1 MRLFLAGLASLCLAS
16 LAEAGTLVVQPV
28 TIPEWKAVY
37 GRVEARDTLAA
48 RARVG
53 GTLVSLDVSEGDTVK
68 GGQRIAVV
76 RDDKVDFQVS
86 ALDAQLKAL
95 VAQLQNAEAEL
106 VRGQTL
112 VEKGVTTSQ
121 RLDQLRTQVDVFRNQ
136 IAAAEAQRQ
145 VVVQQGAEGDVLAPN
160 DGKVL
165 TVPVT
170 KGSVVMAGET
180 VATLGG
186 GGFFLRLSIPER
198 HAALLEAGASLAVET
213 ADGALEGRLAKIYPQ
228 IEGGR
233 VTADVEVADLP
244 TDFVDARV
252 LVRVPVGTRQAILVP
267 AAAIS
272 SRSGIDTL
280 RISSDGV
287 ESDRT
292 VVLGE
297 RHGDDMEILSGLS
310 AGDAVVLP

>member
-28 TIPEWKAVY
+28 AVPEWKAVY

-53 GTLVSLDVSEGDTVK
+53 GTLVSLDVSEGDAVK

-76 RDDKVDFQVS
+76 RDDKIDFQVS

-95 VAQLQNAEAEL
+95 AAQLQNAEGEL

-136 IAAAEAQRQ
+136 IAATEAQRQ

-186 GGFFLRLSIPER
+186 GGFYLRLSIPER
-198 HAALLEAGASLAVET
+198 HAALLEAGSSLAVET

-267 AAAIS
+267 TSALA
-272 SRSGIDTL
+272 SRSGIDIL
-280 RISSDGV
+280 RISSNGV

-297 RHGDDMEILSGLS
+297 RHGDDVEILSGLS

>member
-28 TIPEWKAVY
+28 TVPEWKAVY

-53 GTLVSLDVSEGDTVK
+53 GTLISLDVSEGDTVK

-213 ADGALEGRLAKIYPQ
+213 ADGGLEGRLAKIYPQ

-310 AGDAVVLP
+310 AGDVVVLP

>member
-1 MRLFLAGLASLCLAS
+1 MRVFFAGLVSLCLVS

-28 TIPEWKAVY
+28 AVPQWKAVY
-37 GRVEARDTLAA
+37 GRVEARDSLVA

-68 GGQRIAVV
+68 AGQRIAIV
-76 RDDKVDFQVS
+76 RDDKIDFQVS

-95 VAQLQNAEAEL
+95 DAQLQNAEAEL
-106 VRGQTL
+106 ARGQTL
-112 VEKGVTTSQ
+112 VDKGVATSQ

-136 IAAAEAQRQ
+136 IVASKAQRQ
-145 VVVQQGAEGDVLAPN
+145 VVVQQGAEGDVLAPAE
-160 DGKVL
+160 GKVL

-198 HAALLEAGASLAVET
+198 HAALLEKGASLAVET
-213 ADGALEGRLAKIYPQ
+213 ADGVLEGLLAKIYPQ
-228 IEGGR
+228 IDGGR
-233 VTADVEVADLP
+233 VTADVEVPGLP
-244 TDFVDARV
+244 TDFVDARL
-252 LVRVPVGTRQAILVP
+252 LVRVPVGTRQALLVP
-267 AAAIS
+267 ANAVT

-280 RISSDGV
+280 RVASDGGEV
-287 ESDRT
+287 ART

-297 RHGDDMEILSGLS
+297 WHDGNVEILSGLA
-310 AGDAVVLP
+310 AGDVVVLP

>member
-1 MRLFLAGLASLCLAS
+1 MRLFLAGLVSLSLVS
-16 LAEAGTLVVQPV
+16 LAEAETFVVQPV
-28 TIPEWKAVY
+28 AVPEWKAVY
-37 GRVEARDTLAA
+37 GRVEARDSLAA

-53 GTLVSLDVSEGDTVK
+53 GTLVSLDVSEGDTVR

-76 RDDKVDFQVS
+76 RDDKVDFQIS
-86 ALDAQLKAL
+86 ALDSQLKAL
-95 VAQLQNAEAEL
+95 LAQLQNAEAEL
-106 VRGQTL
+106 ARGQTL
-112 VEKGVTTSQ
+112 VEKGVSTSQ

-145 VVVQQGAEGDVLAPN
+145 VVVQQGAEGDVLAPS

-180 VATLGG
+180 VAKLGG

-198 HAALLEAGASLAVET
+198 HADLLEMGASLAVET
-213 ADGALEGRLAKIYPQ
+213 ANGALEGRLAKIYPL

-233 VTADVEVADLP
+233 VTADVEVQGLP
-244 TDFVDARV
+244 TEFVDARL
-252 LVRVPVGTRQAILVP
+252 LVRVPVGKRQAMLVP
-267 AAAIS
+267 ASAVV

-280 RISSDGV
+280 RVAADGV

-297 RHGDDMEILSGLS
+297 RHGDDVEILSGLS

>member
-1 MRLFLAGLASLCLAS
+1 MRLVLAGLASLCLVS
-16 LAEAGTLVVQPV
+16 LAEAGSLVVQPV
-28 TIPEWKAVY
+28 TVPELKAVY
-37 GRVEARDTLAA
+37 GRVEARDSLAA

-53 GTLVSLDVSEGDTVK
+53 GTLISLDVSEGDMVK
-68 GGQRIAVV
+68 AGQRIAVV
-76 RDDKVDFQVS
+76 RDDKIEFQVS

-95 VAQLQNAEAEL
+95 AAQLQNAEAEL
-106 VRGQTL
+106 GRGQTL

-145 VVVQQGAEGDVLAPN
+145 VVVQQGAEGDVLAPV

-170 KGSVVMAGET
+170 KGSVLMAGET
-180 VATLGG
+180 VITLGG

-198 HAALLEAGASLAVET
+198 HAALLKEGASLAVET
-213 ADGALEGRLAKIYPQ
+213 VDGVLEGRLAKVYPQ
-228 IEGGR
+228 IQGGR
-233 VTADVEVADLP
+233 VTADVEVSGLP
-244 TDFVDARV
+244 TDFVDARL
-252 LVRVPVGTRQAILVP
+252 LVRVPVGTRQALLVP
-267 AAAIS
+267 AAAIH
-272 SRSGIDTL
+272 SRSGIDTV
-280 RISSDGV
+280 RVASDG
-287 ESDRT
+287 EETSHT

-297 RHGDDMEILSGLS
+297 RHGEEVEILSGLS

>member
-1 MRLFLAGLASLCLAS
+1 MRLFLAGLASLCLVS
-16 LAEAGTLVVQPV
+16 LAEAGMLIVQPV
-28 TIPEWKAVY
+28 AVPEWKAVY
-37 GRVEARDTLAA
+37 GRVEARDSLAA

-53 GTLVSLDVSEGDTVK
+53 GTLVSLEVSEGDAVK
-68 GGQRIAVV
+68 AGQRIAVV
-76 RDDKVDFQVS
+76 RDDKIDFQVS
-86 ALDAQLKAL
+86 ALEAQLKAL
-95 VAQLQNAEAEL
+95 EAQLQNAEAEL
-106 VRGQTL
+106 ARGQTL
-112 VEKGVTTSQ
+112 VDKGVTTSQ

-145 VVVQQGAEGDVLAPN
+145 VVVQQGAEGDVLAPA

-198 HAALLEAGASLAVET
+198 HASLLAEGASLAVET
-213 ADGALEGRLAKIYPQ
+213 AGGALEGRLAKIYPQ

-233 VTADVEVADLP
+233 VTADVEVPGLP
-244 TDFVDARV
+244 TDFVDARL

-267 AAAIS
+267 AEAVTS
-272 SRSGIDTL
+272 HSGIDTL
-280 RISSDGV
+280 RVASSGV
-287 ESDRT
+287 ETGRT

-297 RHGDDMEILSGLS
+297 RQGDQVEILSGLV
-310 AGDAVVLP
+310 AGDTVVLP

>member
-28 TIPEWKAVY
+28 AVPEWKAVY

-53 GTLVSLDVSEGDTVK
+53 GTLVSLDVSEGDAVK

-76 RDDKVDFQVS
+76 RDDKIDFQVS

-95 VAQLQNAEAEL
+95 AAQLQNAEGEL

-136 IAAAEAQRQ
+136 IAATEAQRQ

-186 GGFFLRLSIPER
+186 GGFYLRLSIPER

-213 ADGALEGRLAKIYPQ
+213 ADGALKGRLAKIYPQ

-267 AAAIS
+267 ASALA

-280 RISSDGV
+280 RISSNGV

-297 RHGDDMEILSGLS
+297 RHGDDVEILSGLS

>member
-1 MRLFLAGLASLCLAS
+1 MRLFLAGLVSLSLVS

-28 TIPEWKAVY
+28 AVPEWKAVY
-37 GRVEARDTLAA
+37 GRVEARDSLSA

-53 GTLVSLDVSEGDTVK
+53 GTLVSLDVSEGDSVK
-68 GGQRIAVV
+68 AGQRIAVV
-76 RDDKVDFQVS
+76 RDDKVDFQIS
-86 ALDAQLKAL
+86 ALDAQLNAL
-95 VAQLQNAEAEL
+95 GAQLQNAEAEL

-112 VEKGVTTSQ
+112 VDKGVATGQ
-121 RLDQLRTQVDVFRNQ
+121 RLDQLRMQVDVFRNQ

-145 VVVQQGAEGDVLAPN
+145 VIVQQGAEGDVLAPAE
-160 DGKVL
+160 GKIL

-198 HAALLEAGASLAVET
+198 HAALLERGASLAVET
-213 ADGALEGRLAKIYPQ
+213 TGGPLEGRLVKIYPQ

-233 VTADVEVADLP
+233 VTADVEVPGLP
-244 TDFVDARV
+244 TEFVDARL
-252 LVRVPVGTRQAILVP
+252 LVRVPVGTRQTILVP
-267 AAAIS
+267 AGAIRS
-272 SRSGIDTL
+272 HSGIDTL
-280 RISSDGV
+280 RIASGGG
-287 ESDRT
+287 ETDRT
-292 VVLGE
+292 VMLGE
-297 RHGDDMEILSGLS
+297 RHGGDVEVLSGLV

>member
-28 TIPEWKAVY
+28 AVPEWKAVY

-53 GTLVSLDVSEGDTVK
+53 GTLVSLDVSEGDAVK

-76 RDDKVDFQVS
+76 RDDKIDFQVS

-95 VAQLQNAEAEL
+95 AAQLQNAEGEL

-136 IAAAEAQRQ
+136 IAATEAQRQ

-186 GGFFLRLSIPER
+186 GGFYLRLSIPER

-267 AAAIS
+267 TSALA

-280 RISSDGV
+280 RISSNGV

-297 RHGDDMEILSGLS
+297 RHGDDVEILSGLS